1 MNTLEFSVGN
11 AMGHFRKTGGPKGF
25 LWKYALA
32 YALIG
37 IVVQGLSLYL
47 MAPIYGAAFNPIH
60 FPGGP
65 GLIRD
70 ITQLRGRGLH
80 AIGQLVVADPAGDLR
95 VVHLCETMPV

>member
-47 MAPIYGAAFNPIH
+47 MAPIYGAAFNPIVMED
-60 FPGGP
+60 PDMMDQVM
-65 GLIRD
+65 LENM
-70 ITQLRGRGLH
+70 GRVALGY
-80 AIGQLVVADPAGDLR
+80 LVSFVFGILMWIMSDAAR
-95 VVHLCETMPV
+95 QRR

>member
-47 MAPIYGAAFNPIH
+47 MAPIYGAAFNPIVMED
-60 FPGGP
+60 PDMMDQVM
-65 GLIRD
+65 LES
-70 ITQLRGRGLH
+70 
-80 AIGQLVVADPAGDLR
+80 LVI
-95 VVHLCETMPV
+95 TMPRLRIARVAPHLRQVTIRI